1 MQNFNNSSSGPIFFR
16 CGNSILKS
24 LRCGYEILTISYLM
38 NEYLMSAFYVARYYS
53 GSRGYSKEQDKQ
65 IPGHVE
71 LTF

>member
-1 MQNFNNSSSGPIFFR
+1 
-16 CGNSILKS
+16 
-24 LRCGYEILTISYLM
+24 M

-65 IPGHVE
+65 IPGHME